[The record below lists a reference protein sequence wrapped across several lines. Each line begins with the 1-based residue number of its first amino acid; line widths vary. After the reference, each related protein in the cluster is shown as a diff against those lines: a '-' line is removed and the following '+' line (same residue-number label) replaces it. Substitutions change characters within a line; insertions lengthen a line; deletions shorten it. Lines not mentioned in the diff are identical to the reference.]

1 MQKECSNCHITLDED
16 EIVSKYNNVCPV
28 CHLENSYE
36 YEYIMDIKRISTDES
51 FVQAMIKL
59 YNENPIEY
67 QLKIQQFKTQLQ
79 QQKSI
84 QQTIEQ
90 KSTTNDTPKL
100 TCPKC
105 GSTNIT
111 EGTKGF
117 SLMTGFIGSGNFRYV
132 CKRCGN
138 KWKPGSML
146 EILQRANNKT

>member
-59 YNENPIEY
+59 YNENLIEY

-79 QQKSI
+79 QQES
-84 QQTIEQ
+84 
-90 KSTTNDTPKL
+90 SNTPKCP
-100 TCPKC
+100 TCN
-105 GSTNIT
+105 STNIT
-111 EGTKGF
+111 RISTTSKVVNVAMFGLLGQKRKHQF
-117 SLMTGFIGSGNFRYV
+117 K
-132 CKRCGN
+132 CKNCGYE
-138 KWKPGSML
+138 W
-146 EILQRANNKT
+146 